1 MTDKQKEQEAID
13 KKGEYDSD
21 LDRTLYQ
28 EYWSD
33 LRDIH
38 KKDKKPNTLRNSKSV
53 MRSSQGPNFQ
63 IGVGSQ
69 SAMTLDN
76 SSILGNAYGTTPKGI
91 SGSKS
96 PEPLK

>member
-1 MTDKQKEQEAID
+1 METFYRLRHNEMSTYEIERYVMTDKQKEQEALD

-53 MRSSQGPNFQ
+53 MRSSQGPNF
-63 IGVGSQ
+63 
-69 SAMTLDN
+69 
-76 SSILGNAYGTTPKGI
+76 
-91 SGSKS
+91 
-96 PEPLK
+96 